1 MNALT
6 RFQTQRLRPALATE
20 LFPANDLF
28 AHFFRPVA
36 DATPEIKLEVSED
49 EKAYTVAATIPGV
62 RKEDIHVS
70 VEGGSVTIEA
80 EVKQETKEENA
91 RVLHSERFYGKTSRS
106 FSVAQDIDE
115 SAVEAKYADGVL
127 RLVLPKKAVTSG
139 RKITIS

>member
-6 RFQTQRLRPALATE
+6 RFQTQRLRPALANE
-20 LFPANDLF
+20 LFPTNDLF
-28 AHFFRPVA
+28 AHFFRPTADVA
-36 DATPEIKLEVSED
+36 PEIKLEVSED
-49 EKAYTVAATIPGV
+49 EKAYAVAATIPGV

-115 SAVEAKYADGVL
+115 AAVEAKYADGLL
-127 RLVLPKKAVTSG
+127 RLVLPKKAVTSA
-139 RKITIS
+139 RKITIA

>member
-6 RFQTQRLRPALATE
+6 RFQTQRLRPSLAND

-36 DATPEIKLEVSED
+36 ESTPEIRLEVSED
-49 EKAYTVAATIPGV
+49 ANAYSVAATIPGV

-70 VEGGSVTIEA
+70 VEGGCVTIEA
-80 EVKQETKEENA
+80 EVRQETKEDNA

-106 FSVAQDIDE
+106 FTVAQDIEE
-115 SAVEAKYADGVL
+115 SAVEAKYADGL
-127 RLVLPKKAVTSG
+127 LKLVLPKKATTSG
-139 RKITIS
+139 RKITIA

>member
-1 MNALT
+1 MNALS
-6 RFQTQRLRPALATE
+6 RYQTQRLRPTLATE

-28 AHFFRPVA
+28 AHFFRPVTE
-36 DATPEIKLEVSED
+36 ATPEVRLEVSEN

-62 RKEDIHVS
+62 RKEDIHVA
-70 VEGGSVTIEA
+70 VEGSSVTIEA
-80 EVKQETKEENA
+80 EVKQETKQENA

-115 SAVEAKYADGVL
+115 SAVEAKYVDGVL
-127 RLVLPKKAVTSG
+127 QLVLPKKAVTSG